1 MSNYRTEVGRI
12 LQGNTTSADVLATQV
27 GEHQRLSTVESLP
40 EMTEIVGERGHP
52 QLMLIQLASGAITG
66 VVLLGTWE
74 SSIASFADTYAE
86 RDEVHAAI
94 RVLRDVAPMEAYGS
108 WTKVANVDAASLD
121 EAIASTPESRAGQ
134 KFVLLYRDDEWQ
146 TGIWNNPVDPRDDSR
161 APRPGL
167 ALHSVADF
175 YGTRVSAVKRAQR
188 APLAVVRTNQV
199 LAGQYGVLEG
209 AIRLFRESRQGP
221 RRNQKNEAH
230 PAVRHLCT
238 WWNGLAPQGSR
249 EAAVIRLYVWD
260 EASLHFEPC
269 DPEEPV
275 ALASQVATWT
285 SYALFEAEDRPTV
298 LIDFQRGRK
307 FNQDDGDC
315 GTKIFAAD
323 GTELTS
329 IGLEPDEVDEAYY
342 SVIGL
347 KFLSEG
353 GGIV

>member
-1 MSNYRTEVGRI
+1 MSDYRTEVGRI
-12 LQGNTTSADVLATQV
+12 LQGNTTSADVLTTQV
-27 GEHQRLSTVESLP
+27 GERQRLSTVESLP

-74 SSIASFADTYAE
+74 NSIASFADTYAE
-86 RDEVHAAI
+86 RDEVQSAI
-94 RVLRDVAPMEAYGS
+94 GELRDIAPMGAYGS
-108 WTKVANVDAASLD
+108 WTKVANVDAVSLD
-121 EAIASTPESRAGQ
+121 EAIASTPESQAGQ
-134 KFVLLYRDDEWQ
+134 KFVLLYRNDEWH
-146 TGIWNNPVDPRDDSR
+146 TGIWNNPIDPRNESR
-161 APRPGL
+161 ASRPGL

-175 YGTRVSAVKRAQR
+175 YGTRVSAAKRTQR
-188 APLAVVRTNQV
+188 APLAVARTNQV
-199 LAGQYGVLEG
+199 LAGQYGVLEE
-209 AIRLFRESRQGP
+209 AIRLFRESAQPP
-221 RRNQKNEAH
+221 RRNQENEAH

-238 WWNGLAPQGSR
+238 WWNGSAPQGSR

-260 EASLHFEPC
+260 EASLHFDPC

-285 SYALFEAEDRPTV
+285 SYAIFEAEDRPTV

-307 FNQDDGDC
+307 FNRDDGDC
-315 GTKIFAAD
+315 GTRIFAAD
-323 GTELTS
+323 GTELMTVS
-329 IGLEPDEVDEAYY
+329 LELDEMDEAYY

-347 KFLSEG
+347 EYLSER